1 VFHYEFCWHKTLY
14 GAYTPKSLRT
24 ALLSGEY
31 KYMVAQIDRFGD
43 SSSRSIS
50 SKPNSS
56 QVIGEALKIAATGRR
71 VLVVQFLKGGLH
83 QGAGNMVNLAQN
95 LDWIRSD
102 VSRQLASGS
111 LTAEETK
118 SLQGLWQHV
127 QGLVRSVE
135 YQLVILED
143 IAAAIE
149 LGAIDSRELDRLLAN
164 RPASVEIEI
173 PGDRLELQAS

>member
-1 VFHYEFCWHKTLY
+1 
-14 GAYTPKSLRT
+14 
-24 ALLSGEY
+24 
-31 KYMVAQIDRFGD
+31 MVAQIDRFGD
-43 SSSRSIS
+43 SSRRAVNSQPS
-50 SKPNSS
+50 SS

-102 VSRQLASGS
+102 VSRQLSLGS
-111 LTAEETK
+111 LTTEENK
-118 SLQGLWQHV
+118 SLQHLWQHV
-127 QGLVRSVE
+127 QELVRSVE

-143 IAAAIE
+143 IVAAME
-149 LGAIDSRELDRLLAN
+149 LGAIAPPELDRLLAN

-173 PGDRLELQAS
+173 PGSRLELRAS